1 MTRTTSDEAA
11 TPEAILED
19 ATHRMFQSLEFLKRD
34 LNTVRTGRAT
44 PALVDNLMVE
54 YYGTLTP
61 LNQLASVSAPEAQL
75 ILIQPWDKQSIQ
87 DIERSIMKSP
97 LNLNPSNDGSIIRL
111 PIPPLSQERRQE
123 LVKTLGKTVEQGK
136 IAVRNVRRDAQDKL
150 RALER
155 IKTISQD
162 ENQRAQT
169 SLQKTTNTHTAEIDR
184 FWNSKVEEMMKL

>member
-1 MTRTTSDEAA
+1 MTSETSDEA
-11 TPEAILED
+11 ILEN
-19 ATHRMFQSLEFLKRD
+19 AAHRMSQSVEFLKRD

-61 LNQLASVSAPEAQL
+61 LNHLASISAPEAQL

-111 PIPPLSQERRQE
+111 PIPPLSQERRHE
-123 LVKTLGKTVEQGK
+123 LVKTLGKTVEQSK
-136 IAVRNVRRDAQDKL
+136 TAVRNVRRDAQDKL
-150 RALER
+150 RALE
-155 IKTISQD
+155 KMKAISQD
-162 ENQRAQT
+162 ENQRAQA
-169 SLQKTTNTHTAEIDR
+169 SLQETTNKHTAEIES
-184 FWNSKVEEMMKL
+184 FWDSKVEEMMKL